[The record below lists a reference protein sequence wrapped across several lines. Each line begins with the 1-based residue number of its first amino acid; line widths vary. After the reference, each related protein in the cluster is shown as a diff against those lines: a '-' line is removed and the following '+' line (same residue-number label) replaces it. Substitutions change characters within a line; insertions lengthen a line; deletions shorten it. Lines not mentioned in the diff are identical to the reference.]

1 MGVRGRAET
10 RWGFLRMSNDD
21 DVLYQSSSNRDQGRR
36 RKQAVLGVVG
46 LAALLGAGA
55 YLVTA
60 QIMESRN
67 ATVSGG
73 TGALAPVV
81 VPPSSP
87 LPSASVEAP
96 PATETTKSAVK
107 QAFSPAPSLSVP
119 ASASLS
125 TGPTTGG
132 YSAQEVPDAGPV
144 DERSE
149 NLPNGILRVVTARH
163 DLTGQR
169 ELLWTTDRGRPV
181 GDASCTQKF
190 RFAGDQ
196 KASVR
201 PNLLVCWRTSATRS
215 VITVLVSRDG
225 KPSTARSVKAI
236 DREWARLG

>member
-1 MGVRGRAET
+1 
-10 RWGFLRMSNDD
+10 MSNDD
-21 DVLYQSSSNRDQGRR
+21 DILYQSSSNRDQGRR
-36 RKQAVLGVVG
+36 RKQAVLGVIG

-73 TGALAPVV
+73 AFAPVV
-81 VPPSSP
+81 VAPSSP
-87 LPSASVEAP
+87 SPSPSLGVEAP

-107 QAFSPAPSLSVP
+107 QAFSPAASPSMPPSLS
-119 ASASLS
+119 ADQTA
-125 TGPTTGG
+125 GG

-190 RFAGDQ
+190 RFAGDRT
-196 KASVR
+196 ASVR

-225 KPSTARSVKAI
+225 KPSTAQSVKAI